1 MDLKDVYEL
10 LDKFDGS
17 ACCEMELNLN
27 GMQLNLKKYSSI
39 AVPSGLNN
47 ASGLNNVVAGNTQTV
62 VSGNIQAG
70 LQGAGTQIQAEQG
83 AVTQTQAEQVTDNES
98 AGDAV
103 EIKAPL
109 VEIKAPLVGTFY
121 QAPGPDEQPYVKV
134 GQQVKKGDVV
144 GIIEAMKLMNEVVA
158 PQDGVILSIDAT
170 DGNMVQYGQVLFTM
184 K

>member
-27 GMQLNLKKYSSI
+27 GMQLNLKKYSNI

-47 ASGLNNVVAGNTQTV
+47 ASGLNNVVAGN
-62 VSGNIQAG
+62 
-70 LQGAGTQIQAEQG
+70 
-83 AVTQTQAEQVTDNES
+83 TQTQAEQVTDNES

-158 PQDGVILSIDAT
+158 PQDGIILSIDAT

>member
-47 ASGLNNVVAGNTQTV
+47 ASGLNNVVAGNTQT
-62 VSGNIQAG
+62 
-70 LQGAGTQIQAEQG
+70 
-83 AVTQTQAEQVTDNES
+83 QAEQVTDNES
-98 AGDAV
+98 AGDA
-103 EIKAPL
+103 IQ
-109 VEIKAPLVGTFY
+109 IKAPLVGTFY

>member
-39 AVPSGLNN
+39 ATP
-47 ASGLNNVVAGNTQTV
+47 SGLNNVVAGNTQT
-62 VSGNIQAG
+62 
-70 LQGAGTQIQAEQG
+70 
-83 AVTQTQAEQVTDNES
+83 QAEQVTDNAS
-98 AGDAV
+98 AGDA
-103 EIKAPL
+103 

-158 PQDGVILSIDAT
+158 PQDGVILSIDST

>member
-10 LDKFDGS
+10 LDKFDAS
-17 ACCEMELNLN
+17 ACCEMVLNLN
-27 GMQLNLKKYSSI
+27 GTQLSLKKYSSI

-47 ASGLNNVVAGNTQTV
+47 DSGLNNVVAGNTQT
-62 VSGNIQAG
+62 
-70 LQGAGTQIQAEQG
+70 
-83 AVTQTQAEQVTDNES
+83 QAEQVTDNAS
-98 AGDAV
+98 AGDA
-103 EIKAPL
+103 IQ
-109 VEIKAPLVGTFY
+109 IKAPLVGTFY

-170 DGNMVQYGQVLFTM
+170 DGNMVQYGQVIFTM

>member
-39 AVPSGLNN
+39 AAP
-47 ASGLNNVVAGNTQTV
+47 SGLNNVVAGNTQTV
-62 VSGNIQAG
+62 VSGINQSG
-70 LQGAGTQIQAEQG
+70 LQA
-83 AVTQTQAEQVTDNES
+83 AVTQTQAEQVTDNASDGET
-98 AGDAV
+98 V
-103 EIKAPL
+103 Q
-109 VEIKAPLVGTFY
+109 IKAPLVGTFY
-121 QAPGPDEQPYVKV
+121 QAPGPDDQPYVKV

>member
-10 LDKFDGS
+10 LDKFDAS
-17 ACCEMELNLN
+17 ACCEMVLNLN
-27 GMQLNLKKYSSI
+27 GTQLSLKKYSSI

-47 ASGLNNVVAGNTQTV
+47 VVAGN
-62 VSGNIQAG
+62 
-70 LQGAGTQIQAEQG
+70 
-83 AVTQTQAEQVTDNES
+83 TQTQAEQVTDNAS
-98 AGDAV
+98 AGDA
-103 EIKAPL
+103 IQ
-109 VEIKAPLVGTFY
+109 IKAPLVGTFY

-158 PQDGVILSIDAT
+158 PQDGVILSIDST

>member
-10 LDKFDGS
+10 LDKFDAS

-47 ASGLNNVVAGNTQTV
+47 ASGLNNVVAGNTQT
-62 VSGNIQAG
+62 
-70 LQGAGTQIQAEQG
+70 
-83 AVTQTQAEQVTDNES
+83 QAEQVTDNAS
-98 AGDAV
+98 AGDA
-103 EIKAPL
+103 

>member
-10 LDKFDGS
+10 LDKFDAS

-39 AVPSGLNN
+39 ATP
-47 ASGLNNVVAGNTQTV
+47 SGLNNVVAGN
-62 VSGNIQAG
+62 
-70 LQGAGTQIQAEQG
+70 
-83 AVTQTQAEQVTDNES
+83 TQTQAEQVTDNES
-98 AGDAV
+98 AGDA
-103 EIKAPL
+103 

-158 PQDGVILSIDAT
+158 PQDGVILSIDST

>member
-27 GMQLNLKKYSSI
+27 GMQLNLKKYSGI
-39 AVPSGLNN
+39 AAP
-47 ASGLNNVVAGNTQTV
+47 SGLNNVVAGNTQTV
-62 VSGNIQAG
+62 VSGINQSG
-70 LQGAGTQIQAEQG
+70 LQA

-98 AGDAV
+98 AGDA
-103 EIKAPL
+103 IQ
-109 VEIKAPLVGTFY
+109 IKAPLVGTFY
-121 QAPGPDEQPYVKV
+121 QAPGPDDQPYVKV

>member
-39 AVPSGLNN
+39 ATP
-47 ASGLNNVVAGNTQTV
+47 SGLNNVVAGN
-62 VSGNIQAG
+62 
-70 LQGAGTQIQAEQG
+70 
-83 AVTQTQAEQVTDNES
+83 TQTQAEQVTDNES
-98 AGDAV
+98 AGDD
-103 EIKAPL
+103 IQ
-109 VEIKAPLVGTFY
+109 IKAPLVGTFY

>member
-27 GMQLNLKKYSSI
+27 GMQLNLKKYSNI

-47 ASGLNNVVAGNTQTV
+47 ASGLNNVVAGNTQT
-62 VSGNIQAG
+62 
-70 LQGAGTQIQAEQG
+70 
-83 AVTQTQAEQVTDNES
+83 QAEQVTDNAS
-98 AGDAV
+98 AGDA
-103 EIKAPL
+103 IQ
-109 VEIKAPLVGTFY
+109 IKAPLVGTFY

-158 PQDGVILSIDAT
+158 PQDGVILSIDST

>member
-10 LDKFDGS
+10 RDKFDAS

-27 GMQLNLKKYSSI
+27 GMQLKLKKYSSI
-39 AVPSGLNN
+39 ATP
-47 ASGLNNVVAGNTQTV
+47 SGLNNVVAGN
-62 VSGNIQAG
+62 
-70 LQGAGTQIQAEQG
+70 
-83 AVTQTQAEQVTDNES
+83 TQTQAEQVTDNES
-98 AGDAV
+98 AGDA
-103 EIKAPL
+103 

>member
-10 LDKFDGS
+10 LDKFDAS
-17 ACCEMELNLN
+17 ACCEMVLNLN
-27 GMQLNLKKYSSI
+27 GTQLSLKKYSSI

-47 ASGLNNVVAGNTQTV
+47 ASGLNNVVAGNTQT
-62 VSGNIQAG
+62 
-70 LQGAGTQIQAEQG
+70 
-83 AVTQTQAEQVTDNES
+83 QAEQVTDNAS
-98 AGDAV
+98 AGDA
-103 EIKAPL
+103 IQ
-109 VEIKAPLVGTFY
+109 IKAPLVGTFY

-158 PQDGVILSIDAT
+158 PQDGIILSIDAT
-170 DGNMVQYGQVLFTM
+170 DGNMVQYGQVIFTM

>member
-39 AVPSGLNN
+39 ATP
-47 ASGLNNVVAGNTQTV
+47 SGLNNVVAGNTQT
-62 VSGNIQAG
+62 
-70 LQGAGTQIQAEQG
+70 
-83 AVTQTQAEQVTDNES
+83 QAEQVTDNAS
-98 AGDAV
+98 AGDA
-103 EIKAPL
+103 IQ
-109 VEIKAPLVGTFY
+109 IKAPLVGTFY

>member
-47 ASGLNNVVAGNTQTV
+47 ASGLNYVAAGNTQTV

-70 LQGAGTQIQAEQG
+70 LQGAGTQIQADHG

-98 AGDAV
+98 AGDA
-103 EIKAPL
+103 

-158 PQDGVILSIDAT
+158 PQDGVILSIDST

>member
-10 LDKFDGS
+10 LDKFDAS
-17 ACCEMELNLN
+17 ACCEMVLNLN
-27 GMQLNLKKYSSI
+27 GTQLSLKKYSSI

-47 ASGLNNVVAGNTQTV
+47 ASGLNNVVAGNTQT
-62 VSGNIQAG
+62 
-70 LQGAGTQIQAEQG
+70 
-83 AVTQTQAEQVTDNES
+83 QAEQVTDNAS
-98 AGDAV
+98 AGDA
-103 EIKAPL
+103 IQ
-109 VEIKAPLVGTFY
+109 IKAPLVGTFY

>member
-70 LQGAGTQIQAEQG
+70 LQGA
-83 AVTQTQAEQVTDNES
+83 VTQTQAEQVTDNAS
-98 AGDAV
+98 AGDA
-103 EIKAPL
+103 

-134 GQQVKKGDVV
+134 GQQVKKGEVV

>member
-39 AVPSGLNN
+39 AAP
-47 ASGLNNVVAGNTQTV
+47 SGLNNVVAGN
-62 VSGNIQAG
+62 
-70 LQGAGTQIQAEQG
+70 
-83 AVTQTQAEQVTDNES
+83 TQTQAEQVTDNES
-98 AGDAV
+98 AGDA
-103 EIKAPL
+103 

-170 DGNMVQYGQVLFTM
+170 DGNMVQYGQVLVTM

>member
-10 LDKFDGS
+10 LDKFDAS

-47 ASGLNNVVAGNTQTV
+47 ASGLNNVVAGNTQT
-62 VSGNIQAG
+62 
-70 LQGAGTQIQAEQG
+70 
-83 AVTQTQAEQVTDNES
+83 QAEQVTDNAS
-98 AGDAV
+98 AGDA
-103 EIKAPL
+103 IQ
-109 VEIKAPLVGTFY
+109 IKAPLVGTFY

-158 PQDGVILSIDAT
+158 PQDGIILSIDAT

>member
-27 GMQLNLKKYSSI
+27 GMQLNLKKYSGI
-39 AVPSGLNN
+39 AAP
-47 ASGLNNVVAGNTQTV
+47 SGLNNVVAGNTQTV
-62 VSGNIQAG
+62 VSGINQSG
-70 LQGAGTQIQAEQG
+70 LQA
-83 AVTQTQAEQVTDNES
+83 AVTQTQAEQVTDNASYGET
-98 AGDAV
+98 
-103 EIKAPL
+103 

-121 QAPGPDEQPYVKV
+121 QAPGPDDQPYVKV
-134 GQQVKKGDVV
+134 GKQVKKGDVV

>member
-39 AVPSGLNN
+39 AAP
-47 ASGLNNVVAGNTQTV
+47 SGLNNVVAGNTQT
-62 VSGNIQAG
+62 
-70 LQGAGTQIQAEQG
+70 
-83 AVTQTQAEQVTDNES
+83 QAEQVTDNAS
-98 AGDAV
+98 AGDA
-103 EIKAPL
+103 

-158 PQDGVILSIDAT
+158 PQDGVILSIDST

>member
-10 LDKFDGS
+10 LDKFDAS
-17 ACCEMELNLN
+17 ACCEMVLNLN
-27 GMQLNLKKYSSI
+27 GTQLSLKKYSSI

-47 ASGLNNVVAGNTQTV
+47 DSGLNNVVAGNTQT
-62 VSGNIQAG
+62 
-70 LQGAGTQIQAEQG
+70 QAEK
-83 AVTQTQAEQVTDNES
+83 VTDNAS
-98 AGDAV
+98 AGDA
-103 EIKAPL
+103 IQ
-109 VEIKAPLVGTFY
+109 IKAPLVGTFY

-170 DGNMVQYGQVLFTM
+170 DGNMVQYGQVIFTM

>member
-39 AVPSGLNN
+39 AAP
-47 ASGLNNVVAGNTQTV
+47 SGLNNVVAGNTQT
-62 VSGNIQAG
+62 
-70 LQGAGTQIQAEQG
+70 
-83 AVTQTQAEQVTDNES
+83 QAEQVTDNAS
-98 AGDAV
+98 AGDA
-103 EIKAPL
+103 

-134 GQQVKKGDVV
+134 GQQVKRGDVV
-144 GIIEAMKLMNEVVA
+144 GIIEAMKLLNEAVA

>member
-83 AVTQTQAEQVTDNES
+83 AVTQTQAEQVTDNASDGEN
-98 AGDAV
+98 
-103 EIKAPL
+103 

-121 QAPGPDEQPYVKV
+121 QAPGPDDQPYVKV

>member
-39 AVPSGLNN
+39 AAP
-47 ASGLNNVVAGNTQTV
+47 SGLNNVVAGNTQT
-62 VSGNIQAG
+62 
-70 LQGAGTQIQAEQG
+70 
-83 AVTQTQAEQVTDNES
+83 QAEQVTDNASDGET
-98 AGDAV
+98 
-103 EIKAPL
+103 

>member
-39 AVPSGLNN
+39 AAP
-47 ASGLNNVVAGNTQTV
+47 SGLNNVVAGNTQTV
-62 VSGNIQAG
+62 VSGTNQSG
-70 LQGAGTQIQAEQG
+70 LQA
-83 AVTQTQAEQVTDNES
+83 AVTQTQAEQVTDNASDGET
-98 AGDAV
+98 
-103 EIKAPL
+103 

-121 QAPGPDEQPYVKV
+121 QAPGPDDQPYVKV

>member
-27 GMQLNLKKYSSI
+27 GMQLSLKKYSSI
-39 AVPSGLNN
+39 ASPSGLNY
-47 ASGLNNVVAGNTQTV
+47 VAAENTQTV

-83 AVTQTQAEQVTDNES
+83 AVTQTQAEQVTDNAS
-98 AGDAV
+98 AGDA
-103 EIKAPL
+103 

>member
-27 GMQLNLKKYSSI
+27 GMQLNLKKYSGI
-39 AVPSGLNN
+39 AAP
-47 ASGLNNVVAGNTQTV
+47 SGLNNVVAGNTQT
-62 VSGNIQAG
+62 
-70 LQGAGTQIQAEQG
+70 
-83 AVTQTQAEQVTDNES
+83 QAEQVTDNASDGET
-98 AGDAV
+98 
-103 EIKAPL
+103 

-121 QAPGPDEQPYVKV
+121 QAPGPDDQPYVKV
-134 GQQVKKGDVV
+134 GQQIKKGDVV
-144 GIIEAMKLMNEVVA
+144 GIIEAMKLMNEVIA

>member
-47 ASGLNNVVAGNTQTV
+47 ASGLNYVAAGNTQTV

-70 LQGAGTQIQAEQG
+70 LQGAGTQ
-83 AVTQTQAEQVTDNES
+83 TQAEQVTDNAS
-98 AGDAV
+98 AGDA
-103 EIKAPL
+103 

-121 QAPGPDEQPYVKV
+121 QAPGPDDQPYVKV
-134 GQQVKKGDVV
+134 GQQIKKGDVV

>member
-47 ASGLNNVVAGNTQTV
+47 VVAGNTQTV
-62 VSGNIQAG
+62 VSGINQSG
-70 LQGAGTQIQAEQG
+70 LQA
-83 AVTQTQAEQVTDNES
+83 AVTQTQAEQVTDNASDGET
-98 AGDAV
+98 
-103 EIKAPL
+103 

>member
-47 ASGLNNVVAGNTQTV
+47 ASGLNYVAAGNTQTV
-62 VSGNIQAG
+62 VSGNIQSG
-70 LQGAGTQIQAEQG
+70 LQA
-83 AVTQTQAEQVTDNES
+83 AVTQTQAEHVRDNASDGE
-98 AGDAV
+98 A
-103 EIKAPL
+103 

-121 QAPGPDEQPYVKV
+121 QAPGPDDQPYVKV

>member
-27 GMQLNLKKYSSI
+27 GMQLNLKKYSNI

-47 ASGLNNVVAGNTQTV
+47 ASGLNNVVAGN
-62 VSGNIQAG
+62 
-70 LQGAGTQIQAEQG
+70 
-83 AVTQTQAEQVTDNES
+83 TQTQAEQVTDNES

>member
-39 AVPSGLNN
+39 AAP
-47 ASGLNNVVAGNTQTV
+47 SGLNNVVAGN
-62 VSGNIQAG
+62 
-70 LQGAGTQIQAEQG
+70 
-83 AVTQTQAEQVTDNES
+83 TQTQAEQVTDNES
-98 AGDAV
+98 AGDD
-103 EIKAPL
+103 IQ
-109 VEIKAPLVGTFY
+109 IKAPLVGTFY
-121 QAPGPDEQPYVKV
+121 QAPGPDDQPYVKV

-144 GIIEAMKLMNEVVA
+144 GIIEAMKLMNEVVV

>member
-10 LDKFDGS
+10 LDKFDAS

-47 ASGLNNVVAGNTQTV
+47 ASGLNNVVAGNTQT
-62 VSGNIQAG
+62 
-70 LQGAGTQIQAEQG
+70 
-83 AVTQTQAEQVTDNES
+83 QAEQVTDNES
-98 AGDAV
+98 AGDA
-103 EIKAPL
+103 

-158 PQDGVILSIDAT
+158 PQDGVILSIDST

>member
-39 AVPSGLNN
+39 AAPSGLNN
-47 ASGLNNVVAGNTQTV
+47 VAAGNTQTV

-83 AVTQTQAEQVTDNES
+83 AVTQTQAEQVTDNASDGEN
-98 AGDAV
+98 
-103 EIKAPL
+103 

-121 QAPGPDEQPYVKV
+121 QAPGPDDQPYVKV

>member
-10 LDKFDGS
+10 LDKFDAS

-39 AVPSGLNN
+39 ATP
-47 ASGLNNVVAGNTQTV
+47 SGLNNVVAGN
-62 VSGNIQAG
+62 
-70 LQGAGTQIQAEQG
+70 
-83 AVTQTQAEQVTDNES
+83 TQTQAEQVTDNES
-98 AGDAV
+98 AGDA
-103 EIKAPL
+103 

-158 PQDGVILSIDAT
+158 PQDGIILSIDAT

>member
-10 LDKFDGS
+10 LDKFDAS

-47 ASGLNNVVAGNTQTV
+47 VVAGN
-62 VSGNIQAG
+62 
-70 LQGAGTQIQAEQG
+70 
-83 AVTQTQAEQVTDNES
+83 TQTQAEQVTDNAS
-98 AGDAV
+98 AGDA
-103 EIKAPL
+103 

-158 PQDGVILSIDAT
+158 PQDGVILSIDST

>member
-10 LDKFDGS
+10 LDKFDAS
-17 ACCEMELNLN
+17 ACCEMVLNLN
-27 GMQLNLKKYSSI
+27 GTQLSLKKYSSI

-47 ASGLNNVVAGNTQTV
+47 ASGLNNVVAGNTQT
-62 VSGNIQAG
+62 
-70 LQGAGTQIQAEQG
+70 
-83 AVTQTQAEQVTDNES
+83 QAEQVTDNES
-98 AGDAV
+98 AGDA
-103 EIKAPL
+103 

-170 DGNMVQYGQVLFTM
+170 DGNMVQYGQVLFAM

>member
-47 ASGLNNVVAGNTQTV
+47 ASGLNYVAAGN
-62 VSGNIQAG
+62 A
-70 LQGAGTQIQAEQG
+70 
-83 AVTQTQAEQVTDNES
+83 QTQAEQVTDNAS
-98 AGDAV
+98 AGDA
-103 EIKAPL
+103 IQ
-109 VEIKAPLVGTFY
+109 IKAPLVGTFY